1 MGATFQVRRSPVQEH
16 VRRVLVSTAIA
27 AVSVGASAADW
38 PGWRGP
44 NRDAVS
50 PEKGL
55 LQEWGPG
62 GPPLA
67 WKAAGVGSGFASVA
81 VAGDRLY
88 TMGDKDGG
96 QHVFALAREGGAVL
110 WKTRVGPPLS
120 DSRGGARATP
130 VVDGERVFALGSDG
144 DLVALDAASGKAVW
158 SKNLERDYG
167 GQMMSRWM
175 WSESPLVDGER
186 LVFTPGARDAAL
198 VAVEKA
204 SGKEVWR
211 AKIPDLGPAGK
222 DGAGYSSIV
231 VSNAAGVK
239 QYVQLLGRGLVGV
252 RASDGQ
258 YLWGY
263 NRIANDVANISTPI
277 VRANWVFA
285 STGYQ
290 TGAALL
296 ELQKS
301 ADGLAAREIYFL
313 DPKTLQN
320 HHGGL
325 VLVGNHVY
333 AGHGHNKGF
342 PICVDFVTGRVAWGG
357 DIRNAGTG
365 SAAVMYADGRLY
377 FRYENGAVVL
387 VAANPTAYEEKGS
400 FTIPDVRDPSWA
412 HLAIADG
419 RLYVREQDTVYCYDL
434 RKARSAAA
442 RD

>member
-1 MGATFQVRRSPVQEH
+1 MQQRA
-16 VRRVLVSTAIA
+16 RRVLVSTALAVVVSGPA
-27 AVSVGASAADW
+27 AAADW

-50 PEKGL
+50 PERGL

-67 WKAAGVGSGFASVA
+67 WKASGVGSGFSSVA

-88 TMGDKDGG
+88 TMGDQDGN
-96 QHVFALAREGGAVL
+96 QHVYALKRDGGAVL
-110 WKTRVGPPLS
+110 WKTRVGPPLV

-144 DLVALDAASGKAVW
+144 DLVALDAATGQVLW
-158 SKNLERDYG
+158 SKNLTRDYG

-175 WSESPLVDGER
+175 WSESPLVDGDR

-198 VAVEKA
+198 VAVDKT
-204 SGKEVWR
+204 SGRDVWR
-211 AKIPDLGPAGK
+211 AKVPDLGPAGK

-231 VSNAAGVK
+231 VSNGAGVK
-239 QYVQLLGRGLVGV
+239 QYVQLLGRGLVGI
-252 RASDGQ
+252 RASDGVH
-258 YLWGY
+258 LWGY
-263 NRIANDVANISTPI
+263 NRIANGVANISTPL

-290 TGAALL
+290 TGAVLL
-296 ELQKS
+296 ELQRS
-301 ADGLAAREIYFL
+301 GDGVAAREIYFL
-313 DPKTLQN
+313 EPKTLQN

-342 PICVDFVTGRVAWGG
+342 PICVDFITGNVAWGG
-357 DIRNAGTG
+357 DIRNGGTG

-377 FRYENGAVVL
+377 FRYENGTVVL
-387 VAANPTAYEEKGS
+387 IAATPSGYEEKGS
-400 FTIPDVRDPSWA
+400 FTIPEVRDPSWA

-419 RLYVREQDTVYCYDL
+419 RLYVREQDTLYCYDV
-434 RKARSAAA
+434 RQAKSATA

>member
-1 MGATFQVRRSPVQEH
+1 VHEH
-16 VRRVLVSTAIA
+16 AGRVFVVSLALA
-27 AVSVGASAADW
+27 SLGPFAGASAADW

-44 NRDAVS
+44 NRDGLS
-50 PEKGL
+50 TEKGL
-55 LQEWGPG
+55 LPQWGPE

-67 WKAAGVGSGFASVA
+67 WKASGVGSGFASVA

-88 TMGDKDGG
+88 TMGDKDGA
-96 QHVFALAREGGAVL
+96 QHVFALKRDGGALV
-110 WKTRVGPPLS
+110 WKTKVGGPMI
-120 DSRGGARATP
+120 DTRGGARSTP
-130 VVDGERVFALGSDG
+130 VVDGDRVYALGSDG
-144 DLVALDAASGKAVW
+144 DLVCLDAATGAAVW
-158 SKNLERDYG
+158 SQNLERDYG

-186 LVFTPGARDAAL
+186 LVFTPGARAAAL
-198 VAVEKA
+198 VAVDKKT
-204 SGKEVWR
+204 GREVWR
-211 AKIPDLGPAGK
+211 SAIPELGPAGK

-252 RASDGQ
+252 RASDGK

-263 NRIANDVANISTPI
+263 NRVANGVANISTPI

-290 TGAALL
+290 TGSALL
-296 ELQKS
+296 ELRPS
-301 ADGLAAREIYFL
+301 GDGMAAHELYFL
-313 DPKTLQN
+313 DAKTLQN

-342 PICVDFVTGRVAWGG
+342 PICVDFVSGKVAWGG
-357 DIRNAGTG
+357 DVRNAGTG

-377 FRYENGAVVL
+377 FRYENGVVVL
-387 VAANPTAYEEKGS
+387 IEASPGGYVEKGS

-419 RLYVREQDTVYCYDL
+419 RLYVREQDTVYCYDI
-434 RKARSAAA
+434 RQPRTTEA

>member
-1 MGATFQVRRSPVQEH
+1 VQERA
-16 VRRVLVSTAIA
+16 RRVFVATSLGLALVAPSA
-27 AVSVGASAADW
+27 AADW

-44 NRDAVS
+44 NRDAAS
-50 PEKGL
+50 SETGL
-55 LQEWGPG
+55 LEEWGPG

-67 WKAAGVGSGFASVA
+67 WKASGVGAGFSSVA
-81 VAGDRLY
+81 VAGDSIY
-88 TMGDKDGG
+88 TMGDKDGA
-96 QHVFALAREGGAVL
+96 QHVFALRRDGGGIL
-110 WKTRVGPPLS
+110 WKTRIGPPHV

-130 VVDGERVFALGSDG
+130 VVDGERVFALGSGG
-144 DLVALDAASGKAVW
+144 DLVAFDAATGRVVW
-158 SKNLERDYG
+158 SRNLEREYG
-167 GQMMSRWM
+167 GRMMSRWM
-175 WSESPLVDGER
+175 WSESPLVDGDR

-198 VAVEKA
+198 VAVDKA
-204 SGKEVWR
+204 SGREIWR
-211 AKIPDLGPAGK
+211 ARIPDLGPAGR

-231 VSNAAGVK
+231 VSNGAGVK

-252 RASDGQ
+252 RASDGA

-263 NRIANDVANISTPI
+263 NRVANAVANISTPL

-290 TGAALL
+290 TGAVLL
-296 ELQKS
+296 ELTRS
-301 ADGLAAREIYFL
+301 GDGVSARELYFL

-342 PICVDFVTGRVAWGG
+342 PICVDFITGKVAWGG

-377 FRYENGAVVL
+377 FRYENGVV
-387 VAANPTAYEEKGS
+387 VMIAATPSGYEEKGS

-419 RLYVREQDTVYCYDL
+419 RLYVREQDALYCYDV
-434 RKARSAAA
+434 RQAKSASA

>member
-1 MGATFQVRRSPVQEH
+1 VQERA
-16 VRRVLVSTAIA
+16 RRVLVVTVLA
-27 AVSVGASAADW
+27 ACVGSAAPATDW
-38 PGWRGP
+38 PGWRGA

-50 PEKGL
+50 QEKGL
-55 LQEWGPG
+55 LQEWGPQ

-67 WKAAGVGSGFASVA
+67 WKANGVGSGFSSVA
-81 VAGDRLY
+81 VAGDRIF
-88 TMGDKDGG
+88 TMGDKDGS
-96 QHVFALAREGGAVL
+96 QHVFALRRDGGGVL
-110 WKTRVGPPLS
+110 WKTRVGPPLV

-144 DLVALDAASGKAVW
+144 DLVALEAATGKLLW
-158 SKNLERDYG
+158 SRNLTRDYG
-167 GQMMSRWM
+167 GRMMSRWM
-175 WSESPLVDGER
+175 WSESPLVDGDR

-204 SGKEVWR
+204 SGREIWR
-211 AKIPDLGPAGK
+211 ASVPDLGPTGK

-231 VSNAAGVK
+231 VSNGAGVK
-239 QYVQLLGRGLVGV
+239 QYVQLLGRGLVGI
-252 RASDGQ
+252 RASDGA

-263 NRIANDVANISTPI
+263 NRVANGVANIPTPI
-277 VRANWVFA
+277 VRGNWVFA

-290 TGAALL
+290 TGAVLL
-296 ELQKS
+296 ELQRS
-301 ADGLAAREIYFL
+301 GDGVAARELYFL
-313 DPKTLQN
+313 DSKTLQN

-342 PICVDFVTGRVAWGG
+342 PICVDFITGKVAWGG

-377 FRYENGAVVL
+377 FRYENGVVVL
-387 VAANPTAYEEKGS
+387 IAATPSGSEEKGS
-400 FTIPDVRDPSWA
+400 FTIPEVRDPSWA

-419 RLYVREQDTVYCYDL
+419 RLYVREQDALYCYDL
-434 RKARSAAA
+434 RPAKSAA